1 MKNLHKD
8 DAIIKKETI
17 LMNFDEEEL
26 SACHFFPN
34 IQIFKILSL
43 HCLKSRIRRGQ
54 FSTLVSLCRLYS
66 RKFINSVRLSV
77 KQQ

>member
-1 MKNLHKD
+1 MKDLHKD

-26 SACHFFPN
+26 STYHFFPN

-43 HCLKSRIRRGQ
+43 QSKIKNLERSA
-54 FSTLVSLCRLYS
+54 F
-66 RKFINSVRLSV
+66 NLSFPLQV
-77 KQQ
+77 ILT